1 MLTTTNKKEV
11 AEAEELRSCN
21 YRLASTVQELRLEIS
36 YYQGEK
42 KRLECEKTLL
52 KQDVGKMSALFKG
65 WLNELQ
71 NSNTRDVV
79 EETEYFTNLVNNPS
93 KSIAEIMQISN
104 LKMLLTT
111 CQAPFYIEHTN
122 KAWSLECGWEN
133 HEILGLTCAFLQ
145 GEVCIRAV
153 NVTFHVHVSHIIDL
167 SDMYDMADLSPD
179 LTSDNAYHLPFAIC
193 FTCEILPGVV
203 CILTIYGPKS
213 MVQ

>member
-1 MLTTTNKKEV
+1 MLTTAHKKEIK
-11 AEAEELRSCN
+11 EAEELRSCN

-65 WLNELQ
+65 WLNEFQ
-71 NSNTRDVV
+71 NSNTRNVL
-79 EETEYFTNLVNNPS
+79 EETEYFMNLVNNPS
-93 KSIAEIMQISN
+93 KSIADIMQITS

-133 HEILGLTCAFLQ
+133 HEVLGLTCAFLQ
-145 GEVCIRAV
+145 GEVSSTI
-153 NVTFHVHVSHIIDL
+153 SHTL
-167 SDMYDMADLSPD
+167 KH
-179 LTSDNAYHLPFAIC
+179 TH
-193 FTCEILPGVV
+193 T
-203 CILTIYGPKS
+203 
-213 MVQ
+213 